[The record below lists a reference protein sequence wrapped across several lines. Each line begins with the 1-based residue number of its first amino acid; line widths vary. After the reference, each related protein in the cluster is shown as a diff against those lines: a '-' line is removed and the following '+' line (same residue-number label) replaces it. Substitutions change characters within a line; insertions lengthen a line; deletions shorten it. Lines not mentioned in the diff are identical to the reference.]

1 MDFSPIL
8 FDTVVILTG
17 ITGAVGAPWVLD
29 CLGIREPAVR
39 GFAMGLVSHGIGTT
53 SRCECTASRMISRD
67 DHQRFSGAPR
77 RSGTLPDAI
86 GKTHR
91 IGKSPI

>member
-1 MDFSPIL
+1 CGHAALEEVFP
-8 FDTVVILTG
+8 
-17 ITGAVGAPWVLD
+17 
-29 CLGIREPAVR
+29 
-39 GFAMGLVSHGIGTT
+39 VSHGIGTT

>member
-1 MDFSPIL
+1 
-8 FDTVVILTG
+8 
-17 ITGAVGAPWVLD
+17 
-29 CLGIREPAVR
+29 
-39 GFAMGLVSHGIGTT
+39 
-53 SRCECTASRMISRD
+53 MISRD

-77 RSGTLPDAI
+77 RSGTLSDAI

>member
-1 MDFSPIL
+1 VFP
-8 FDTVVILTG
+8 
-17 ITGAVGAPWVLD
+17 
-29 CLGIREPAVR
+29 
-39 GFAMGLVSHGIGTT
+39 VSHGIGTT

-77 RSGTLPDAI
+77 RSGTLSDAI